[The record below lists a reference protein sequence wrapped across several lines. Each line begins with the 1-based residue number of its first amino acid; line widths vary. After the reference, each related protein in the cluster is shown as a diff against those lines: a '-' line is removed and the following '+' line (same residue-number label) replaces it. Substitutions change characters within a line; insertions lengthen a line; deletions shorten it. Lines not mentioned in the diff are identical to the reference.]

1 MFALTV
7 EIEKLADALLLP
19 LRGGRSG
26 WGFLNEYPPLNSPP
40 SGGDFKAKR
49 EKNSFQL
56 LTGT

>member
-26 WGFLNEYPPLNSPP
+26 WGFLDEYPPLNSPRQVET
-40 SGGDFKAKR
+40 AKR
-49 EKNSFQL
+49 NEKKIVFNC
-56 LTGT
+56 